1 VDHIAG
7 REIAYG
13 GPPLDLEPEPIKAV
27 PIRHYGRW
35 VGAVAALVFAALIVR
50 LFALSPN
57 INWGAVRH
65 YLAAGQILKGLELTV
80 IYTLL
85 SMATGVGL
93 GIVVATMR
101 LSVNPVLRTLS
112 GVYIWIFRG
121 VPLLV
126 QIIFWFNIAIILPRV
141 GIGIPGTHF
150 GWSVYTSSIVTTS
163 VAAVLALGLN
173 EGAYMAE
180 IVRAGIQV
188 VDYGQTEAGLA
199 VGMKRSLLFRMII
212 LPQAMRSIIP
222 PTGNEFIGLLKST
235 SLVSVIAAQELLTRA
250 QIIYSRNLLI
260 IELLLVASFWYI
272 TVTTLLTWGQ
282 FYVERYYARGSSN
295 RQLPLTPMQRFRA
308 SLRRMYRRDETSEA
322 ASQVEA
328 GGAS

>member
-1 VDHIAG
+1 MDDIAA

-13 GPPLDLEPEPIKAV
+13 GPHLDLEAEPIRAV
-27 PIRHYGRW
+27 PVRHYGRW
-35 VGAVAALVFAALIVR
+35 VSAVVALLFGALVVR

-57 INWGAVRH
+57 IDWGAVRH
-65 YLAAGQILKGLELTV
+65 YLGAEQILKGLELTV

-85 SMATGVGL
+85 SMAAGVGL
-93 GIVVATMR
+93 GIVLATMR

-112 GVYIWIFRG
+112 GFYIWLFRG
-121 VPLLV
+121 TPLLV
-126 QIIFWFNIAIILPRV
+126 QMIFWFNIALVLPRV

-150 GWSVYTSSIVTTS
+150 WWGDYTIHIVTTS

-188 VDYGQTEAGLA
+188 VDYGQTDAGLA
-199 VGMKRSLLFRMII
+199 LGMKRSLLFRMII

-222 PTGNEFIGLLKST
+222 PTGNQFIGLLKST
-235 SLVSVIAAQELLTRA
+235 SLLSVIAAQELLTKA
-250 QIIYSRNLLI
+250 QIIYSRNLLTV
-260 IELLLVASFWYI
+260 ELLLVASFWYI
-272 TVTTLLTWGQ
+272 TVTSLLTWGQ
-282 FYVERYYARGSSN
+282 YYIERHYARGSSN
-295 RQLPLTPMQRFRA
+295 RQLPPTPMQHFRA
-308 SLRRMYRRDETSEA
+308 SLRRMYPRDETSEA

-328 GGAS
+328 GGVS